1 MYDLRNELEQQVGE
15 DMLPRDYVFL
25 KSVGRSITRVSVV
38 PWGNLMF
45 QFIFLRII
53 KKLQDPSRT
62 DIKIVPIHGN
72 LMASVRKSADP
83 SYVNL

>member
-45 QFIFLRII
+45 QFIFL
-53 KKLQDPSRT
+53 
-62 DIKIVPIHGN
+62 
-72 LMASVRKSADP
+72 
-83 SYVNL
+83 